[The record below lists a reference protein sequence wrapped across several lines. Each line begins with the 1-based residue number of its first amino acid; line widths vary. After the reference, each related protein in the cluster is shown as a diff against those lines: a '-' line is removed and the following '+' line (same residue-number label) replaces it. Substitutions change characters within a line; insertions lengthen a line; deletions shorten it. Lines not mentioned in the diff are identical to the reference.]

1 MLRTSLPDDLL
12 LPLFPMMASRH
23 LCEVIPYSSPNM
35 PQAVVVA
42 DASANGIIFP
52 QADN

>member
-1 MLRTSLPDDLL
+1 MIEEVAHGTCCGELADRVETSIRTEL
-12 LPLFPMMASRH
+12 
-23 LCEVIPYSSPNM
+23 VIH
-35 PQAVVVA
+35 QAVVVA